1 MTRKVHHATLIRFVP
16 LLILGLLFTGAQ
28 LVSAQEV
35 SDPTIGSQGG
45 RFGIGFASSWP
56 AYGISGTMHF
66 NERITGEAVL
76 GFLGTISNL
85 GGRAWYRFN
94 RQTNYDLYG
103 YAAASLY
110 QYRYNAFDP
119 LTLGTRKETENVI
132 GIGGGAGIET
142 GLRALFK
149 DETLPPIFFNWE
161 IGLALA
167 NFDYYNFS
175 SFVFGG
181 GIHYRFGGR

>member
-1 MTRKVHHATLIRFVP
+1 AIFEADLNAGTCIHGYRIVNRCTNVYHAISFVSGLITNSTGGGNMARKVHHATLIRFVP

-85 GGRAWYRFN
+85 GGRAWYRF
-94 RQTNYDLYG
+94 
-103 YAAASLY
+103 
-110 QYRYNAFDP
+110 
-119 LTLGTRKETENVI
+119 
-132 GIGGGAGIET
+132 
-142 GLRALFK
+142 
-149 DETLPPIFFNWE
+149 
-161 IGLALA
+161 
-167 NFDYYNFS
+167 
-175 SFVFGG
+175 
-181 GIHYRFGGR
+181 